1 MSLVCL
7 NLFNCF
13 LHQQVL
19 VLGYN
24 ISDINFC
31 FLLPGFFFGYEY
43 LNSKAKPIDDGIT
56 GVLLNVIVAYV
67 VDVFWFDRSKLHC
80 KKLKKEKT
88 DDEEVSSPSPVLR
101 PQWDE
106 PCCKR
111 FGESPLTHT
120 LLNEAMEGFPEPM
133 RSATFNILIFMSVS
147 LITPLVAEG
156 QPLINADTGEF
167 VSEPPIVRGL
177 PW

>member
-67 VDVFWFDRSKLHC
+67 VDVFWFNRSKLHC
-80 KKLKKEKT
+80 KKLKKGLYAKET
-88 DDEEVSSPSPVLR
+88 RLLHPWSLAFGSILGLVYVFGMFESVQLLFASTSLSLR
-101 PQWDE
+101 
-106 PCCKR
+106 
-111 FGESPLTHT
+111 L
-120 LLNEAMEGFPEPM
+120 
-133 RSATFNILIFMSVS
+133 
-147 LITPLVAEG
+147 
-156 QPLINADTGEF
+156 
-167 VSEPPIVRGL
+167 
-177 PW
+177 